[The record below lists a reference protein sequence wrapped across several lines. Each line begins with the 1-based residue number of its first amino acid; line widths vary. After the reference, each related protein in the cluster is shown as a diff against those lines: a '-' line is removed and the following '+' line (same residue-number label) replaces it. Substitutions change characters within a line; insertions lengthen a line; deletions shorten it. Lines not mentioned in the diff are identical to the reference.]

1 MGSLGH
7 EEVEYVHYHAGGKRG
22 SRPVLRGAA
31 AKKTFESIPVI
42 DISGIFSDSLE
53 ERKKVAKEVGKA
65 CQDVGFF
72 YAENHNIPDEVIDQ
86 TFAAVKHFFAL
97 SHEEKMEVHIHK
109 SKALRGYEPLFE
121 TKMEGAG
128 KGDMKEA
135 FTMGDD
141 ATEPESQAPS
151 SGVSTA
157 IERSNCWPTAYPEFR
172 PIMYQYFR
180 SVRALSKKLMQ
191 IFALA
196 LDLPEDYFDAATSY
210 PMGGVRILHYPPQP
224 VPGASDIGLGAHTDY
239 DFFTLVLQE
248 SVEALQV
255 LNANGIWIDAPPRP
269 RSYVVNI
276 GDFLS
281 RITNDKFK
289 STVHRVVNKS
299 GKERYSMPFFFSPNR
314 EATLATV
321 PTCVEEGTKYE
332 EVNAGEYFRERLIA
346 ARYQHPAAKAAR
358 AMQVAATA

>member
-1 MGSLGH
+1 MGSLGRD
-7 EEVEYVHYHAGGKRG
+7 EVEYVHYHAGGKRG

-42 DISGIFSDSLE
+42 DISGIFSSSLE
-53 ERKKVAKEVGKA
+53 DRKKVASEVGQA
-65 CQDVGFF
+65 CREVGFF

-86 TFAAVKHFFAL
+86 TFAAVKKFFDL

-151 SGVSTA
+151 GVKSTA
-157 IERSNCWPTAYPEFR
+157 IARSNCWPSAYPEFR
-172 PIMYQYFR
+172 PVMYRYFHAVM
-180 SVRALSKKLMQ
+180 SLSKKLMQ

-196 LDLPEDYFDAATSY
+196 LDLPENYFDEATSF

-224 VPGASDIGLGAHTDY
+224 VPGGADIGLGAHTDY

-321 PTCVEEGTKYE
+321 PTCVEEDSKYE

-346 ARYQHPAAKAAR
+346 ARYQHPAAKEAR